1 MEESRLDELD
11 LVSVKVEM
19 SDGGGGRQ
27 VSVREVLEEVS
38 GQIEPVD
45 GVRDLLRDPAK
56 VQIAA
61 VEVLLERSTGRSF
74 CWTSEG

>member
-1 MEESRLDELD
+1 
-11 LVSVKVEM
+11 M

-45 GVRDLLRDPAK
+45 GVRDLLRDPSK

-61 VEVLLERSTGRSF
+61 VEVLLELEKKQCLVNISQGWLTFICVKFATHFG
-74 CWTSEG
+74 